1 MDSAQNSQDNSQK
14 TLDNS
19 LSNSNPQQASSQQQ
33 VASSQSEPVADN
45 GTQIAKL
52 EGLINNARL
61 PEDLNQAARAMVA
74 RLKIV
79 KDQPSA
85 GGSSST
91 QQSDDNQAITL
102 QSSDDS
108 SASSPQTATTQT
120 TDDDSPQIAD
130 DADLIEKE
138 WVDKAKQIVSRT
150 QGDPHAKSNEL
161 TGLKKDYIQ
170 KRYGKT
176 IAIPADETAKA

>member
-1 MDSAQNSQDNSQK
+1 MKEINPNRFNEEASVVHGEPDNAEVK
-14 TLDNS
+14 KRVDAK
-19 LSNSNPQQASSQQQ
+19 P
-33 VASSQSEPVADN
+33 SEPTELNVLPRIERIN
-45 GTQIAKL
+45 G
-52 EGLINNARL
+52 EMN
-61 PEDLNQAARAMVA
+61 PE
-74 RLKIV
+74 IV

-138 WVDKAKQIVSRT
+138 WVDKAKELVDRT
-150 QGDPHAKSNEL
+150 RSDPRQQNIALNKMKADY
-161 TGLKKDYIQ
+161 LKKRFNKVI
-170 KRYGKT
+170 KT
-176 IAIPADETAKA
+176 EKEG